1 MVFNL
6 WEKKLEIIDLK
17 KYLTPVENQNENKQ
31 LEVVLFSDQVLV
43 GSNFYS
49 NSSLSFFK
57 STNDK
62 LG

>member
-1 MVFNL
+1 MVFKL

-17 KYLTPVENQNENKQ
+17 KYLTPVENQKENKQ

-43 GSNFYS
+43 GSIFYS
-49 NSSLSFFK
+49 SSSLSFFR

>member
-31 LEVVLFSDQVLV
+31 LEVMLFSDQVLV
-43 GSNFYS
+43 GSIFIAVHH
-49 NSSLSFFK
+49 
-57 STNDK
+57 
-62 LG
+62 